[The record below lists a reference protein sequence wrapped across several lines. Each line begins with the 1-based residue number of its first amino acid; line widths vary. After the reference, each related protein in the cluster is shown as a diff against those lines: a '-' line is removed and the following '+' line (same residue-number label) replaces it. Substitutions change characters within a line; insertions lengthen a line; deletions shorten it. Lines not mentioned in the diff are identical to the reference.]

1 MTDRLINSYDTS
13 SNINVN
19 YYSVLNGTN
28 KVVPCIVD
36 ISNCLTISDML
47 CNIENFRNSNYNSDD
62 VDIITSFNTENTIEI
77 ARNTSNIYIRG
88 HFDYDSI
95 TITSN
100 IIYTHNL
107 YINSNLYVADNITA
121 FSSYNSSDSNLKY
134 DIYDITNSLEK
145 VEKLRPVSFKWKS
158 TDLYEVG
165 FIANELEEIFPGLIK
180 ENEYKMI
187 RENKLIPYLIDTI
200 KTLKNRIT
208 QIKNVNR
215 KQLSE

>member
-1 MTDRLINSYDTS
+1 MTDRLINSFNTS
-13 SNINVN
+13 SNVNVK
-19 YYSVLNGTN
+19 YYKGTQETN
-28 KVVPCIVD
+28 TEFPCIVD

-62 VDIITSFNTENTIEI
+62 VDIITSFNTENTQKIT
-77 ARNTSNIYIRG
+77 NDNSNIYIRG

-100 IIYTHNL
+100 IIYTNNL

-187 RENKLIPYLIDTI
+187 RENKLIPYLIDSI

-208 QIKNVNR
+208 QIKNANN
-215 KQLSE
+215 K

>member
-1 MTDRLINSYDTS
+1 MTDRLINSFNTS
-13 SNINVN
+13 SNVNVK
-19 YYSVLNGTN
+19 YYSDLNGNTEF
-28 KVVPCIVD
+28 PCIVD

-62 VDIITSFNTENTIEI
+62 VDIITSFNTENTQKIT
-77 ARNTSNIYIRG
+77 NDNSNIYIRG

-100 IIYTHNL
+100 IIYTNNL

-121 FSSYNSSDSNLKY
+121 FSSYISSDSNLKY

-187 RENKLIPYLIDTI
+187 RENKLIPYLIDSI

-208 QIKNVNR
+208 QIKNANN
-215 KQLSE
+215 K

>member
-13 SNINVN
+13 SNVTVN
-19 YYSVLNGTN
+19 YFSDLSGNIE
-28 KVVPCIVD
+28 VPCIVD

-47 CNIENFRNSNYNSDD
+47 KNIENFRNSNYNSPN

-77 ARNTSNIYIRG
+77 AKNNSNIYNRG
-88 HFDYDSI
+88 YFDYDSI

-100 IIYTHNL
+100 INYNNNL
-107 YINSNLYVADNITA
+107 YIKNELFVKGNITA
-121 FSSYNSSDSNLKY
+121 FSTYSSSDSNLKY
-134 DIYDITNSLEK
+134 DIYDIKNSLEK

-158 TDLYEVG
+158 TDSYEVG

-187 RENKLIPYLIDTI
+187 RENKLIPYLIDSI

-215 KQLSE
+215 KQLPE